1 MKGPCGRCA
10 LLLLAMAV
18 MATLFSCSST
28 LVLDPVVDAYRDA
41 DYAAA
46 YGQLQEMEEEYLEKQ
61 GPLLFALDAGV
72 LSHHAGLWDQSNGYL
87 ERAERLIGELY
98 TENVRA
104 NVASYLVNDNTR
116 AYQGEDYEDLYA
128 HVFKA
133 LNYMHK
139 EEGEPALVE
148 LRRFAEKQQFLQDKY
163 DTLLASVEQ
172 AGRQSADLRLNQPV
186 SLRFSSSALG
196 NWLHMVI
203 ARDLQEADQA
213 QFSLQQVRQ
222 AFAKQASLYPFKV
235 PSSLDD
241 DLGKKDEGTYR
252 VNVVAF
258 TGLAPRKEEEVQ
270 RFWLSPHNY
279 VKIALPVMVARPTR
293 VHSAQVRLN
302 DGRSFILE
310 PIEDIG
316 GIAQEAFRLN
326 RSFIESKTVLRSVLK
341 STGTMFIDAA
351 ASTMAAGADSPEEA
365 GNIEFFGSLLSFAS
379 RIFNEASEEADV
391 RASHFFPDRAW
402 VGGIDL
408 PGGIYDARIIYRD
421 RNGTILGE
429 QELRDLHVGPKHIHL
444 WESVYPW

>member
-1 MKGPCGRCA
+1 MKAPCGRSA
-10 LLLLAMAV
+10 PLLLTVAMIAI
-18 MATLFSCSST
+18 TISCSST
-28 LVLDPVVDAYRDA
+28 LVLDPVVHTYRDA

-46 YGQLQEMEEEYLEKQ
+46 YGQLQEMEDEYLEKQ
-61 GPLLFALDAGV
+61 GPLLFSLDAGMV
-72 LSHHAGLWDQSNGYL
+72 SHHAGLYDLSNRYL
-87 ERAERLIGELY
+87 DRAERLIGELY
-98 TENVRA
+98 TESVRA

-133 LNYMHK
+133 LNYVHK
-139 EEGEPALVE
+139 GEGESALVE
-148 LRRFAEKQQFLQDKY
+148 LRRFAEKQQFLQNKY

-172 AGRQSADLRLNQPV
+172 AGRQSADLQLNRPV

-203 ARDLQEADQA
+203 ARDLEEADQA
-213 QFSLQQVRQ
+213 QFSQAQVRQ
-222 AFAKQASLYPFKV
+222 AFDKQASLYPFKV

-241 DLGKKDEGTYR
+241 DLGTGRAGTYR

-258 TGLAPRKEEEVQ
+258 TGLAPYKEEEVE

-279 VKIALPVMVARPTR
+279 VKIALPVMIARPTR

-316 GIAQEAFRLN
+316 AIAQEAFRLN

-351 ASTMAAGADSPEEA
+351 TSTMAAGAESREEA
-365 GNIEFFGSLLSFAS
+365 NNIEFFGSLLSFAS
-379 RIFNEASEEADV
+379 RIFNEASEQADV
-391 RASHFFPDRAW
+391 RSSHFFPDRAW
-402 VGGIDL
+402 IGGVDL
-408 PGGIYDARIIYRD
+408 PAGIYDARVVYRD
-421 RNGTILGE
+421 RYGKQIGE
-429 QELRDLHVGPKHIHL
+429 QELSGLRVGPNRIHL